1 MTPVVSFKVG
11 NEKHT
16 LEVTLAFSGFLT
28 EPFESDKKKPRQES
42 MYGLKLVQHLSICLP
57 SDSVNCFLVTLLY

>member
-28 EPFESDKKKPRQES
+28 ERFESDKKTKARIDVWFETGS
-42 MYGLKLVQHLSICLP
+42 ASLHLSP
-57 SDSVNCFLVTLLY
+57 Q